1 MRIMCLLTAAVAA
14 FFMGLEPVAAE
25 TLRIGA
31 QMSGTFGWELAL
43 IKARGLDKAAGLD
56 LVVTDLANTDAGKL
70 AIASGSVDIVLSDW
84 LWVSRERSLGKTLTF
99 TPYSSALGAVMAKG
113 DGPIKGLADLK
124 GHKLGVAGGPLDKS
138 WLLLQAYA
146 KSKGM
151 VLSSEAEV
159 VYGAPPLLGQ
169 KTVQGEIDATLQF
182 WNFCADLEQRG
193 FKRVIEIADVEM
205 ALGAKGPSAMVGYV
219 FDEKFAAGHAE
230 ALTKFLDIA
239 RQAKL
244 ALASEPGLWPD
255 IMIRIGQK
263 DPAAAA
269 IFQKRYADGVPRR
282 TIAEE
287 EADARVLFHTLASVG
302 GAELV
307 GSSPELDLGAYYK
320 PKSGS

>member
-1 MRIMCLLTAAVAA
+1 MRFCSRLSLILLATFWLLAPA
-14 FFMGLEPVAAE
+14 AAE

-99 TPYSSALGAVMAKG
+99 SPYSSALGAVMAKG
-113 DGPIKGLADLK
+113 GGPITGLADLK

-146 KSKGM
+146 RTKGVDLSKD
-151 VLSSEAEV
+151 AEI

-182 WNFCADLEQRG
+182 WNFAAELEQRG
-193 FKRVIEIADVEM
+193 FRRLVDMQVVEKG
-205 ALGAKGPSAMVGYV
+205 LGASGAVAMVGYV
-219 FDEKFAAGHAE
+219 FDEDFAAKHA
-230 ALTKFLDIA
+230 ATLNKFLA
-239 RQAKL
+239 MSKQAKDIL
-244 ALASEPGLWPD
+244 AADETLWPG
-255 IMIRIGQK
+255 IMDKIGQK
-263 DPAAAA
+263 NPAAAA
-269 IFQKRYADGVPRR
+269 IYRQRYGEGVPKR
-282 TIAEE
+282 TLAEE
-287 EADARVLFHTLASVG
+287 EADAALLFKTLAANG

-307 GSSPELDLGAYYK
+307 GAATALDPGTYYK
-320 PKSGS
+320 PGE

>member
-1 MRIMCLLTAAVAA
+1 MRFCSRLSLILLATFWLLAPA
-14 FFMGLEPVAAE
+14 AAE

-99 TPYSSALGAVMAKG
+99 SPYSSALGAVMAKG
-113 DGPIKGLADLK
+113 GGPITGLADLK

-146 KSKGM
+146 RTKGVDLSKD
-151 VLSSEAEV
+151 AEI

-193 FKRVIEIADVEM
+193 FSRVVEIADVET

-219 FDEKFAAGHAE
+219 FDETFAASHAE
-230 ALTKFLDIA
+230 ALAKFLDIA

-244 ALASEPGLWPD
+244 ALAGEPALWPD
-255 IMIRIGQK
+255 IMTHIGQK

-269 IFQKRYADGVPRR
+269 IFQKRYADGVPHR
-282 TIAEE
+282 TVAEE
-287 EADARVLFHTLASVG
+287 EADARVLYHTLASMG

-307 GSSPELDLGAYYK
+307 GASPELDAGTYYK

>member
-14 FFMGLEPVAAE
+14 FFMGLAPVAAE

-182 WNFCADLEQRG
+182 WNFCADLELKKMKW
-193 FKRVIEIADVEM
+193 FSDPV
-205 ALGAKGPSAMVGYV
+205 
-219 FDEKFAAGHAE
+219 
-230 ALTKFLDIA
+230 
-239 RQAKL
+239 
-244 ALASEPGLWPD
+244 ALAREPGLWPD